1 MQAHSPIKGPLPH
14 RKEASSLGHSPE
26 IAKQTGVKWGGENG
40 KKTQTTASFPSFMSI
55 LIFPKAKS
63 TLVFPFTISS
73 QNAVFYGN
81 TDVIYYKLL
90 KGTI

>member
-40 KKTQTTASFPSFMSI
+40 KKNPNHCQFPLIYVYLDLPQSKIYTCLSI
-55 LIFPKAKS
+55 
-63 TLVFPFTISS
+63 
-73 QNAVFYGN
+73 YH
-81 TDVIYYKLL
+81 KLTKCSL
-90 KGTI
+90 LWKHWRHILQVT